1 MANYPRFLTLADST
15 VTTESG
21 VQNVR
26 ATNGTLRTRRLFA
39 ADKASFKIGHL
50 FSPAARAELLAF
62 YAANKDLDVTYL
74 WPGTGESFT
83 VRFESPPQVLPR
95 GGWFEAR
102 VALNEV

>member
-50 FSPAARAELLAF
+50 FSPAELAELLAF
-62 YAANKDLDVTYL
+62 YAANKDLDVTYP
-74 WPGTGESFT
+74 WPGTGEVFT
-83 VRFESPPQVLPR
+83 VRFEGKPQVQPR
-95 GGWFEAR
+95 GTWFEAR